1 MVKRH
6 LPSIEA
12 LISSDDHLLTEELR
26 LSELCAELAVAR
38 ALLDQLEGM
47 VGCRMG
53 EHPANDADVAPAP
66 RALGQAF

>member
-12 LISSDDHLLTEELR
+12 LSSSDDDLLTEELR
-26 LSELCAELAVAR
+26 LYEVCSELAVAR
-38 ALLDQLEGM
+38 AFLDQMERM

-53 EHPANDADVAPAP
+53 ERPANDADVAPAP
-66 RALGQAF
+66 HAFG